1 VASYGAAIAP
11 GGPGL
16 SWQPLCGGSPSASIT
31 SYLLI
36 PAAVK
41 RLAIPAVR
49 TSVPHGHASFL
60 PQALLPEEIQKQKA
74 IKLTAF
80 IKINI

>member
-1 VASYGAAIAP
+1 MLLPSPRTTRALLAAPLWGLAVRLHYVVP
-11 GGPGL
+11 PYSGGRQTARNPF
-16 SWQPLCGGSPSASIT
+16 
-31 SYLLI
+31 
-36 PAAVK
+36 
-41 RLAIPAVR
+41 VR
-49 TSVPHGHASFL
+49 TSVPHSYASFL